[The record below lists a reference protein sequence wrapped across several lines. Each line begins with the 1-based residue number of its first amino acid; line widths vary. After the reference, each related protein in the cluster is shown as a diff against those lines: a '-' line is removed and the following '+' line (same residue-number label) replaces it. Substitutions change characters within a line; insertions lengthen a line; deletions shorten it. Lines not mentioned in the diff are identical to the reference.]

1 MDSQKSQIPIN
12 TRTVGNPRGS
22 YILYIEDYVH
32 TYMRK
37 LFDEKKEKQISN
49 IALYGKCVEENGVI
63 KIVVSGAAS
72 TRNDINIINSYKSTY
87 FLTCDYIG
95 MAFVS
100 KNDDNSLRLEIK
112 LSGTI
117 LIIEDFY
124 IYYSQNEE
132 MQNYLIDWNLGR
144 KEKNISDDVVRYS
157 RVVQAYNKEDAK
169 IKVMW
174 NFMNLLG
181 LSFAVCI
188 LVYSIININNYN
200 KMQNM
205 QQGIEYCMRLLD
217 EQSALAENTMASLTN
232 DSDADGGYVM
242 ELETETEIET
252 ISYIEETD
260 TDETEMET
268 EYEET
273 VAMELPLKYYIVQK
287 GDTLRNISYEIY
299 GDYLHV
305 DDICEWNDIE
315 NADNILCGQRL
326 LLH

>member
-1 MDSQKSQIPIN
+1 LK
-12 TRTVGNPRGS
+12 
-22 YILYIEDYVH
+22 
-32 TYMRK
+32 
-37 LFDEKKEKQISN
+37 
-49 IALYGKCVEENGVI
+49 
-63 KIVVSGAAS
+63 
-72 TRNDINIINSYKSTY
+72 
-87 FLTCDYIG
+87 
-95 MAFVS
+95 
-100 KNDDNSLRLEIK
+100 
-112 LSGTI
+112 
-117 LIIEDFY
+117 
-124 IYYSQNEE
+124 
-132 MQNYLIDWNLGR
+132 
-144 KEKNISDDVVRYS
+144 
-157 RVVQAYNKEDAK
+157 
-169 IKVMW
+169 
-174 NFMNLLG
+174 
-181 LSFAVCI
+181 
-188 LVYSIININNYN
+188 
-200 KMQNM
+200 
-205 QQGIEYCMRLLD
+205 
-217 EQSALAENTMASLTN
+217 N